1 MRLAAMCVSAAV
13 MVGCGAEEAAKDV
26 RETVDPVAE
35 AADKMANSGGARV
48 DGDMS
53 VRTGNLTIPMR
64 MDGAV
69 SFEDR
74 LAQFVMDYSEGRMRG
89 VTAEDLEAARR
100 EADFPV
106 KTIMGTEETDLSTPS
121 IVRKGKEDGVRWV
134 KFDYSEVDEEGGT
147 DLSGI
152 NQMSEVNPDAMLRFL
167 RTVADARETGTRTID
182 GAATTRYTATVDIR
196 DYPDT
201 VEPERREAAQ
211 RTVEM
216 LIEAWGS
223 PTHRVHVWI
232 DEDGLIRREQMT
244 YSFWE
249 AGEKANAK
257 IVLDFLDVGKP
268 QEIEVPDGDEVVD
281 ISDELAEQLGKG

>member
-1 MRLAAMCVSAAV
+1 MRLAAMCVGAV
-13 MVGCGAEEAAKDV
+13 VLVGCGAEEAAKEV
-26 RETVDPVAE
+26 RDTVDPVAE
-35 AADKMANSGGARV
+35 AADKMAASGGARV

-53 VRTGNLTIPMR
+53 VRIGNLTVPMR

-74 LAQFVMDYSEGRMRG
+74 QAQFVMDYAERGIPG
-89 VTAEDLEAARR
+89 VTAQDMEAARR

-106 KTIMGTEETDLSTPS
+106 RTIMGTEETYLSTPS
-121 IVRKGKEDGVRWV
+121 ILRKGKEDGVRWV
-134 KFDYSEVDEEGGT
+134 KFDHSEVDEEGGL
-147 DLSGI
+147 DISGI
-152 NQMSEVNPDAMLRFL
+152 NQMSEINPDAMLRFL
-167 RTVADARETGTRTID
+167 RTVADARETGKRTID

-211 RTVEM
+211 RTVDI
-216 LIEAWGS
+216 LVKAWGS

-232 DEDGLIRREQMT
+232 DGDGLIRREQMS

-249 AGEKANAK
+249 SGERAKAK
-257 IVLDFLDVGKP
+257 VVLDFLDVGTP
-268 QEIEVPDGDEVVD
+268 QEIELPDGGEVVD
-281 ISDELAEQLGKG
+281 ISDELAAQLGEG

>member
-1 MRLAAMCVSAAV
+1 MRLAAMCVGAV
-13 MVGCGAEEAAKDV
+13 VMIGCGAEEAAKDV

-35 AADKMANSGGARV
+35 AADKMAESGGARV

-53 VRTGNLTIPMR
+53 VRMGNLTIPMR

-106 KTIMGTEETDLSTPS
+106 RTIMGTEETYLSTPS
-121 IVRKGKEDGVRWV
+121 ILRKGKEDGVRWA

-167 RTVADARETGTRTID
+167 RTVADARETGKRTID
-182 GAATTRYTATVDIR
+182 GAPTTRYTATVDIR

-211 RTVEM
+211 RTVDI
-216 LIEAWGS
+216 LVKAWGS

-232 DEDGLIRREQMT
+232 DEDGLIRREQMA

-249 AGEKANAK
+249 SGEKAKAK
-257 IVLDFLDVGKP
+257 VVLDFLDVGTP
-268 QEIEVPDGDEVVD
+268 QEIELPDGDEVVD